1 MLRILYIVRPFG
13 PLGGM
18 ERYVFETAREMVRR
32 GHEVAALCRSVDEA
46 SVAASGVEVIK
57 LNPKP
62 AKRGWHDRYVF
73 RDAVTEFFR
82 DPANRRRF
90 DIVHSHENTIEQDVT
105 TEHGPCTA
113 YGLRLK
119 PWKRLDFS
127 ARKNLAIE
135 KQKFHGPNLKALVS
149 CAQRV
154 QDIALREYPHLAQK
168 ITRVIT
174 PAYTYLQPATK
185 DPARQARVLGF
196 MGRDWRRKGLPKALE
211 IFSDL
216 RGQDPT
222 WSMLIAGCPADSLP
236 SNLVR
241 ALPEGTQLL
250 GRTDPQD
257 FFNKIDVLVH
267 PATDEP
273 FGMVMSEALTCGVAA
288 IFSDQCGAAD
298 HLQSA
303 GLRVLSTK
311 ASTSEWATACRDLA
325 GQTFPPIISRPW
337 SDLAAEHENLYAEVL
352 EAKSPLERAKKFHLP
367 IFGEPEKLPV
377 SAEQLAKLRDKG
389 H

>member
-13 PLGGM
+13 PVGGM

-32 GHEVAALCRSVDEA
+32 GHQVSALCRSVDEE
-46 SVAASGVEVIK
+46 SVADSGVEVIK
-57 LNPKP
+57 LQPKP
-62 AKRGWHDRYVF
+62 ANRGWHDRYVF
-73 RDAVTEFFR
+73 RDAVTEFFN
-82 DPANRRRF
+82 DPVNRSRF

-168 ITRVIT
+168 ITKVIT
-174 PAYTYLQPATK
+174 PAYTYLQPTAK
-185 DPARQARVLGF
+185 DPGRPARVLGF
-196 MGRDWRRKGLPKALE
+196 MGRDWKRKGLPKALE
-211 IFSDL
+211 IFSVL
-216 RGQDPT
+216 QWQDPT
-222 WSMLIAGCPADSLP
+222 WTMLIAGCPAESLP
-236 SNLVR
+236 SNFVR
-241 ALPEGTQLL
+241 ALPEGAKLI
-250 GRTDPQD
+250 GRTDPQG
-257 FFNKIDVLVH
+257 FFGEVDVLVH

-273 FGMVMSEALTCGVAA
+273 FGMVMSEALTCRVPVV
-288 IFSDQCGAAD
+288 FSDQCGAAD
-298 HLQSA
+298 HLRSD

-311 ASTSEWATACRDLA
+311 ASTNEWATACRELA
-325 GQTFPPIISRPW
+325 GRTFLPLASRTW
-337 SDLAAEHENLYAEVL
+337 SDVAAEQEALYADVL
-352 EAKSPLERAKKFHLP
+352 SL
-367 IFGEPEKLPV
+367 
-377 SAEQLAKLRDKG
+377 KG
-389 H
+389 A

>member
-18 ERYVFETAREMVRR
+18 ERYVFETAREMVKR
-32 GHEVAALCRSVDEA
+32 GHHVSALCRSVDEA
-46 SVAASGVEVIK
+46 SVPGSGVEVIK
-57 LNPKP
+57 LNPKT

-119 PWKRLDFS
+119 PWKCLDFS

-174 PAYTYLQPATK
+174 PAYTYLQPVAK
-185 DPARQARVLGF
+185 DPARKPRVLGF
-196 MGRDWRRKGLPKALE
+196 MGRDWKRKGLPKALE
-211 IFSDL
+211 VFRSL
-216 RGQDPT
+216 RRADPNWT
-222 WSMLIAGCPADSLP
+222 MLIAGCPPESLP
-236 SNLVR
+236 GNLVLQ
-241 ALPEGTQLL
+241 ALALGRDERPARPSSEPAVQFL

-257 FFNKIDVLVH
+257 FFGRIDVLVH

-273 FGMVMSEALTCGVAA
+273 FGMVMSEALTCGVPVV
-288 IFSDQCGAAD
+288 FSDQCGAAD
-298 HLQSA
+298 HLLSD
-303 GLRVLSTK
+303 GLRVLPVDAPVADWARACTEVAGRTFTPL
-311 ASTSEWATACRDLA
+311 ASRT
-325 GQTFPPIISRPW
+325 W
-337 SDLAAEHENLYAEVL
+337 SDVAAEHEDLYRRML
-352 EAKSPLERAKKFHLP
+352 DRRT
-367 IFGEPEKLPV
+367 
-377 SAEQLAKLRDKG
+377 SAY
-389 H
+389 

>member
-18 ERYVFETAREMVRR
+18 ERYVFETAREMVKR

-46 SVAASGVEVIK
+46 SAAASGVEVIQ
-57 LNPKP
+57 LQPKP

-73 RDAVTEFFR
+73 RDAVTEFFAEAADR
-82 DPANRRRF
+82 GRF

-168 ITRVIT
+168 ITKVIT
-174 PAYTYLQPATK
+174 PAYTYLQPVDK
-185 DPARQARVLGF
+185 DPARKPRVLGF
-196 MGRDWRRKGLPKALE
+196 MGRDWKRKVLPKALE
-211 IFSDL
+211 VFRSL
-216 RGQDPT
+216 RRADPNWT
-222 WSMLIAGCPADSLP
+222 MLIAGCPPESLP
-236 SNLVR
+236 GNLVSQ
-241 ALPEGTQLL
+241 ALALGRDERPARPSSEPAVQFL
-250 GRTDPQD
+250 GRTDPQE
-257 FFNKIDVLVH
+257 FFGRIDVLVH

-273 FGMVMSEALTCGVAA
+273 FGMVMSEALTCGVPVV
-288 IFSDQCGAAD
+288 FSDQCGAAE
-298 HLQSA
+298 HLRSD
-303 GLRVLSTK
+303 GLRVLPVG
-311 ASTSEWATACRDLA
+311 APVADWARACAEVA
-325 GQTFPPIISRPW
+325 GQTFTPLASRTW
-337 SDLAAEHENLYAEVL
+337 SDVAAEHEELYRRML
-352 EAKSPLERAKKFHLP
+352 DRRT
-367 IFGEPEKLPV
+367 
-377 SAEQLAKLRDKG
+377 SAD
-389 H
+389 

>member
-1 MLRILYIVRPFG
+1 MLRIAYIVRPFG
-13 PLGGM
+13 PVGGM
-18 ERYVFETAREMVRR
+18 ERYVFETAREMVQR
-32 GHEVAALCRSVDEA
+32 GHQVSALCRSVDEA
-46 SVAASGVEVIK
+46 SVAGSGVEVIK

-73 RDAVTEFFR
+73 RDAITEFFS

-135 KQKFHGPNLKALVS
+135 KQKFHGPNLKVLLS

-154 QDIALREYPHLAQK
+154 QNIALREYPHLARK
-168 ITRVIT
+168 ITKVIT

-196 MGRDWRRKGLPKALE
+196 MGRDWKRKGLPKALE
-211 IFSDL
+211 IFSLL
-216 RGQDPT
+216 RQQDPS
-222 WSMLIAGCPADSLP
+222 WSMLIAGCPEESLP
-236 SNLVR
+236 ANLVR
-241 ALPEGTQLL
+241 ALPEGAQLL

-257 FFNKIDVLVH
+257 FFNKIGVLVH
-267 PATDEP
+267 PASDEP
-273 FGMVMSEALTCGVAA
+273 FGMVMSEALTCGVPVV
-288 IFSDQCGAAD
+288 FSDQCGAAD
-298 HLQSA
+298 HLKSG
-303 GLRVLSTK
+303 GLRILPVNAPTDV
-311 ASTSEWATACRDLA
+311 WANTCKDLA
-325 GQTFPPIISRPW
+325 GRPFAPPTSRTW
-337 SDLAAEHENLYAEVL
+337 EDVAAEHEELYRLVL
-352 EAKSPLERAKKFHLP
+352 NCPTL
-367 IFGEPEKLPV
+367 G
-377 SAEQLAKLRDKG
+377 
-389 H
+389 